1 MTSTVPSTARNLD
14 SLPDSALIDIA
25 TVLAVTSKSRATIYR
40 WIDRGHFPTPR
51 KIGNSQN
58 LWSVG
63 DIRRVLA
70 GN

>member
-1 MTSTVPSTARNLD
+1 MQTTIPSAARNLD
-14 SLPDSALIDIA
+14 SLPDSALVDIA
-25 TVLAVTSKSRATIYR
+25 VVLTATSKSRATIYR
-40 WIDRGHFPTPR
+40 WIDRGHFPKPR